1 MKELSIIV
9 ALLGK
14 EEKVL
19 ERLGYLIKSL
29 EDRFGKIPNSMK
41 KFILSMKI
49 K

>member
-29 EDRFGKIPNSMK
+29 EKIYIKYEN
-41 KFILSMKI
+41 KI
-49 K
+49 ELKEKLG